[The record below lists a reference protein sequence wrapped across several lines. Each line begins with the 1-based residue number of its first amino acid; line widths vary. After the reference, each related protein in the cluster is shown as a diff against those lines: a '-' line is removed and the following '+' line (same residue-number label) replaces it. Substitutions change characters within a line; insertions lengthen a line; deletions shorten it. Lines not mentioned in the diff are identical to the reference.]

1 MLLRRCLKEQKSLD
15 SRLGIGNPKD
25 IWDDYQECQ
34 EEELAAS
41 FWRGRTSVE
50 RHRLAAPTSTAYAL
64 VQHVREWVRVVPEAD
79 GAPFPEERLVKGMDE
94 RDALTAVIGAFL
106 TPTEAAAAL
115 RSRAYWWPGLQI
127 RCTL

>member
-1 MLLRRCLKEQKSLD
+1 M
-15 SRLGIGNPKD
+15 
-25 IWDDYQECQ
+25 
-34 EEELAAS
+34 AAS
-41 FWRGRTSVE
+41 SQPSTIDCCARTWTRPWASTFSCD
-50 RHRLAAPTSTAYAL
+50 AAPTSTAYAL